1 MRKPPEKY
9 GFAPIFFGKISL
21 FVFLKKLNIMS
32 NGMNLSK
39 CFFCGAPLNPNVGYF
54 PHQFHGQTCNCPI
67 CGEYFLSFVTYINEG
82 REFKNQP
89 NRVEVSQVLAER
101 KFHKKSHVAF
111 MQEYDNSPLDNPLDF
126 SDLNFE
132 VLSFNQVLEQFPH
145 DPLEMSERI
154 LLSLSTLASTPFDK
168 VDLWNYSDPTFSF
181 RALFCH
187 TEDDL
192 RDVLDYCETAGW
204 VKNDRSKDGRILNCF
219 LITPKGWERIKEL
232 RKRLP
237 GEKPQIFVAMW
248 FSPEVDETFA
258 AIRDTIEMEGLKAYR
273 IDKHE
278 YNNNICDEMF
288 AEIQRSSALI
298 ADYTGN
304 RPNVYYEA
312 GYAKGLGIPV
322 IMLIPKSDL
331 DNNDKKPHFDIAQY
345 NFIAYDGLDDLK
357 QRLRQR

>member
-1 MRKPPEKY
+1 MD
-9 GFAPIFFGKISL
+9 L
-21 FVFLKKLNIMS
+21 TN
-32 NGMNLSK
+32 
-39 CFFCGAPLNPNVGYF
+39 CFFCGAPLKPIDFGYF
-54 PHQFHGQTCNCPI
+54 PHQFHGRIYNCPN
-67 CGEYFLSFVTYINEG
+67 CGEYFLSHVTYINE
-82 REFKNQP
+82 RNDFNFQL
-89 NRVEVSQVLAER
+89 NRVKVSQVLAER
-101 KFHKKSHVAF
+101 KFHKKTHVAF
-111 MQEYDNSPLDNPLDF
+111 MQNYDNSPLDNPHDL
-126 SDLNFE
+126 SDLDFE
-132 VLSFNQVLEQFPH
+132 VLSFNQVLDQYPH

-168 VDLWNYSDPTFSF
+168 VELWQPANQAFPY

-187 TEDDL
+187 TECDL
-192 RDVLDYCETAGW
+192 RNVLDYCETAGW
-204 VKNDRSKDGRILNCF
+204 VKNDRARDGNINLCF
-219 LITPKGWERIKEL
+219 LITPEGWKRIKEL

-237 GEKPQIFVAMW
+237 GKKTQIFVAMW
-248 FSPEVDETFA
+248 FSPEVDETFV
-258 AIRDTIEMEGLKAYR
+258 AIKDTIEKEGLKAYR
-273 IDKHE
+273 IDKQE

-331 DNNDKKPHFDIAQY
+331 DDKNKKPHFDIAQY

-357 QRLRQR
+357 QRLRQRLRAMFPQIK